1 MIITTK
7 VRKMVAVPSN
17 IIDLL
22 NQKET
27 TKVLVTVS
35 SEGQPHAIVCGSIFA
50 TPDGK
55 AGVGE
60 ILMKRASKNLKETGK
75 AALSITAGPKSFEL
89 VLSNPARAD
98 SGPLFEDMK
107 AKMAALNLPCFA
119 VWTFDVK
126 EVWDESAGPSAGS
139 KIC

>member
-1 MIITTK
+1 
-7 VRKMVAVPSN
+7 MVALPKEV
-17 IIDLL
+17 IDLI
-22 NQKET
+22 NAKEA
-27 TKVLVTVS
+27 TKLLVTVS

-75 AALSITAGPKSFEL
+75 AALSVAAGPKAYEL
-89 VLSNPARAD
+89 ILKNPARAD
-98 SGPLFEDMK
+98 SGPVFDDMK

-119 VWTFDVK
+119 VWTFDVA
-126 EVWDESAGPSAGS
+126 EVWDESAGPSAGT
-139 KIC
+139 KVC

>member
-1 MIITTK
+1 MVEVPKEIIELASAQQTVK
-7 VRKMVAVPSN
+7 A
-17 IIDLL
+17 
-22 NQKET
+22 
-27 TKVLVTVS
+27 LVTAS
-35 SEGQPHAIVCGSIFA
+35 ADGQPHAIVCGSIFI

-60 ILMKRASKNLKETGK
+60 ILMKRAKANLAATGK
-75 AALSITAGPKSFEL
+75 AALTIVAGPKSFEL
-89 VLSNPARAD
+89 VLANPARAD

-107 AKMAALNLPCFA
+107 AKMAALKLPCFA

-126 EVWDESAGPSAGS
+126 EIWDESAGPTAGT

>member
-1 MIITTK
+1 
-7 VRKMVAVPSN
+7 MVALPKEV
-17 IIDLL
+17 IDLI
-22 NQKET
+22 NTKEA
-27 TKVLVTVS
+27 TKLLVTVS

-75 AALSITAGPKSFEL
+75 AALSVAAGPKAYEL
-89 VLSNPARAD
+89 ILKNPERAD
-98 SGPLFEDMK
+98 SGPVFDDMK

-119 VWTFDVK
+119 VWTFDVA
-126 EVWDESAGPSAGS
+126 EVWDESAGPSAGT
-139 KIC
+139 KVC